1 MENAISSETE
11 TVPPD
16 SGRILIVGG
25 YGQVGLSIAERLAPL
40 FSGRITV
47 AGRNFDKATAAAAG
61 IGHGAEARAIDIFAA
76 DSTNALDDVAL
87 VVVCLDQ
94 TDTRFVEQC
103 LSRGIHYVDIS
114 ADYDFLSRVEKLDEL
129 AKQNGVTAMLSV
141 GVAPGLTNMLAAH
154 AREGMEQVDRIDI
167 LLEIGLGDHHGQAAV
182 EWMFDN
188 LDAEYEVK
196 ESGRPRSVRSFGE
209 SINIRLPG
217 QHAERPAY
225 RFNFSDQHVIGRTL
239 DVPAVSTWFRFEDRV
254 STWLFAK
261 SSQAGLGRLLRRH
274 WWRKIAVW
282 LFMKVHMG
290 SDICG
295 VAARATGRARDG
307 AETLT
312 LGLIGRKEA
321 LMTAIVAAE
330 TARQLLSGN
339 PVAGVL
345 HSEQAIALG
354 PVVSALR
361 RELPGLVVAL

>member
-1 MENAISSETE
+1 MSLETK
-11 TVPPD
+11 TAPSD

-25 YGQVGLSIAERLAPL
+25 YGQVGLTIAERLAPR
-40 FSGRITV
+40 FPGRVIV
-47 AGRNFDKATAAAAG
+47 GGRNLDKATAAAAG
-61 IGHGAEARAIDIFAA
+61 IGHGAEGRAVDILAA
-76 DSTNALDDVAL
+76 DCADGLDGVAL

-114 ADYDFLSRVEKLDEL
+114 ADYSFLSEVEKLDEL
-129 AKQNGVTAMLSV
+129 AKRNGATAMLSV
-141 GVAPGLTNMLAAH
+141 GVAPGLTNLLAAA
-154 AREGMEQVDRIDI
+154 ARARMERVDRIDI
-167 LLEIGLGDHHGQAAV
+167 LLVTGLGDHHGRAAL

-196 ESGRPRSVRSFGE
+196 EGGRPRSVRSFGE

-239 DVPAVSTWFRFEDRV
+239 DVPAVSTWLRFDDRV

-282 LFMKVHMG
+282 LFTKVHMG

-330 TARQLLSGN
+330 TARQLLYGN
-339 PVAGVL
+339 PLAGVL
-345 HSEQAIALG
+345 HTEQAIALG

-361 RELPGLVVAL
+361 KELPDLVVAL